1 VKWQGGDGYY
11 SDWIVTLTE
20 AKRAPKQETHAEQPH
35 QNPAIFSYAFE
46 DTHMGDYDMNDIVLK
61 VQENEDGENID
72 IKLVAAGATLDLNIR
87 LYTYDESGENG
98 YGDSYTTLSYNGE
111 TEIHKMLGVDAG
123 TMVNTGAGANAN
135 PITIQ
140 IPKSGNDPAKLRI
153 AIYSVAQGEMRLAG
167 SGQAPYGVVIPA
179 DWMWPRERVNV
190 KNAYNYVKGDVD
202 TSFRN
207 FAENAGQAEEWYNY
221 PTGSVM
227 K

>member
-1 VKWQGGDGYY
+1 
-11 SDWIVTLTE
+11 
-20 AKRAPKQETHAEQPH
+20 
-35 QNPAIFSYAFE
+35 
-46 DTHMGDYDMNDIVLK
+46 MGDYDMNDIVLK

-179 DWMWPRERVNV
+179 DWKWPRERVNV

-202 TSFRN
+202 MSFRN

>member
-179 DWMWPRERVNV
+179 DWKWPRERVNV

-202 TSFRN
+202 MSFRN